1 MPRTD
6 KSKLRQLRAPATTG
20 ADLKGRIIQVQTTLV
35 ACPRNHLYRT
45 FERSWNIT
53 AFGQRYEFHDVA
65 HEFYFNTGFVM
76 FDGDFL
82 NEAAQYL
89 CCFGS
94 GLRIG

>member
-1 MPRTD
+1 M
-6 KSKLRQLRAPATTG
+6 
-20 ADLKGRIIQVQTTLV
+20 QVTLV

-53 AFGQRYEFHDVA
+53 AFGQRYELYNIAYEFH
-65 HEFYFNTGFVM
+65 FNTSFVM

-89 CCFGS
+89 RRFGS